1 MGLLSAVKGW
11 INPEPAPAP
20 VRPRVSRAVAVPA
33 APVPEGFSVG
43 DEVWLYQPSSM
54 HLRLV
59 DSLGATEGVSLNQK
73 QAQDLKRLGVCVE
86 AHFYSSPAHYW
97 RQPSHKAIMT
107 MIEAMGLR
115 TPSRTFAPESSLKAK
130 SSEGLWVRVRF
141 EEYVEPE
148 AAEHQL
154 APL

>member
-11 INPEPAPAP
+11 INPEAAPAP
-20 VRPRVSRAVAVPA
+20 VRPRVSRAVSVAA

-43 DEVWLYQPSSM
+43 DEIWLYQPSSM

-59 DSLGATEGVSLNQK
+59 DSLGATDGVSLNQK

-86 AHFYSSPAHYW
+86 AHFFSSTEHYW
-97 RQPSHKAIMT
+97 RQPTHKAILN
-107 MIEAMGLR
+107 MIEALGLR

-130 SSEGLWVRVRF
+130 ASEGLWIRVHF
-141 EEYVEPE
+141 EEYIEPD

>member
-1 MGLLSAVKGW
+1 MGLISKVKDW
-11 INPEPAPAP
+11 INTEPEPAPA
-20 VRPRVSRAVAVPA
+20 RPRISRAVSVQA
-33 APVPEGFSVG
+33 APAPAGFSIG

-54 HLRLV
+54 YLKLV
-59 DSLGATEGVSLNQK
+59 DGLGETDGVSLTQK
-73 QAQDLKRLGVCVE
+73 QAQDMKRLGVCVE
-86 AHFYSSPAHYW
+86 AHYYSSPAHYW
-97 RQPSHKAIMT
+97 RQPSHKAILT

-141 EEYVEPE
+141 EEYIEPE
-148 AAEHQL
+148 EAEHQL